1 MTSIFKMC
9 HKTKIEAGRT
19 SYFLFSPPHHELKI
33 FLIKG

>member
-9 HKTKIEAGRT
+9 HKTKIEVGRT